1 MIVFVIISVLLHA
14 VSFAA
19 IVYLFQK
26 SAAPGDKIERLLKR
40 YTNEMKEDNERLLRQ
55 LRPEQANTPKNPF
68 RFELAQATGKLE
80 KQEKGYEPPEPAGEN
95 EAQVTPAAQA
105 LRLAQTGKS
114 KQEIA
119 ETLSL
124 GYGEVELLLKKHERT

>member
-1 MIVFVIISVLLHA
+1 MIVFVILSVLLHF
-14 VSFAA
+14 VSLAA

-26 SAAPGDKIERLLKR
+26 KAATGDEIERLLKR

-55 LRPEQANTPKNPF
+55 LRPMQAKTPKSSF
-68 RFELAQATGKLE
+68 LSELEQATGKLE
-80 KQEKGYEPPEPAGEN
+80 KQEKGYEPPEPTGEN

-119 ETLSL
+119 EALSL
-124 GYGEVELLLKKHERT
+124 GHGEVELLLKKHEQR